1 MLQLLYDLLMAM
13 LIKQSIN
20 TFSII
25 NLKPYEARTYN
36 TSVSMRFCPSVGS
49 ISDTE
54 SHMSYF
60 GQLWSSVLLKD
71 CFIDSRLVVGILE
84 WIGH

>member
-1 MLQLLYDLLMAM
+1 MKHEQ
-13 LIKQSIN
+13 
-20 TFSII
+20 
-25 NLKPYEARTYN
+25 N
-36 TSVSMRFCPSVGS
+36 TSIFMRFCPSVAH

-54 SHMSYF
+54 SHMSHF

-71 CFIDSRLVVGILE
+71 CFIDFGLVVGILE